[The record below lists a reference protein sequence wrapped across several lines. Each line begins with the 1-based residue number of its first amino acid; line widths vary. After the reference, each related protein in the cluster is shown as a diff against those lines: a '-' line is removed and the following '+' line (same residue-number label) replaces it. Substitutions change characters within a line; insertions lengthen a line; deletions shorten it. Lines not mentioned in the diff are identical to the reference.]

1 MLHAQLA
8 PAVAWNGTNFLV
20 VWTEDGGTRRSNIY
34 GARVDASGTVLDPAG
49 IRISTAANDQT
60 LPQVA
65 SDGTDFIVVWQ
76 DRRNSPNAN
85 VWGTRVSSV
94 GAANTSGFPISSE
107 DRDQAAPAVAWNG
120 SSYLVVWEDARNGGK
135 DIFGSRFGASGDPF
149 GNGVAI
155 STAAGDQLAPTV
167 ATHGSDFV
175 VAWQDTRNGGND
187 IYGNRVP
194 GAGGIVDAPGVPIST
209 EPGDQLSPTVASN
222 GTTALIA
229 WQDLR
234 NGEDDIYGA
243 RATTPGGT
251 LDVEGGSE
259 IAISTAPN
267 PQRTP
272 AVAFNGSFLVVWQ
285 DEQSG
290 TPEIRARR
298 VSSDGSFP
306 DPDPDFVIGGPP
318 AATSPAVVRGPGGD
332 WGVVYERVAAEV
344 PYNGQTHIFVRT
356 VAPK

>member
-1 MLHAQLA
+1 MSSL
-8 PAVAWNGTNFLV
+8 
-20 VWTEDGGTRRSNIY
+20 
-34 GARVDASGTVLDPAG
+34 GAADPAG
-49 IRISTAANDQT
+49 FAISTA
-60 LPQVA
+60 
-65 SDGTDFIVVWQ
+65 
-76 DRRNSPNAN
+76 
-85 VWGTRVSSV
+85 
-94 GAANTSGFPISSE
+94 
-107 DRDQAAPAVAWNG
+107 DRDQLAPAVAWNG
-120 SSYLVVWEDARNGGK
+120 SSYLVVWEDVRNGGK
-135 DIFGSRFGASGDPF
+135 DIFGALFGGSGVPF
-149 GNGVAI
+149 GDGTAI
-155 STAAGDQLAPTV
+155 STVSGDQVAPTV
-167 ATHGSDFV
+167 AAHGSDFV

-209 EPGDQLSPTVASN
+209 EPGDQLSPNVASN

-234 NGEDDIYGA
+234 DGEDDIYGA

-251 LDVEGGSE
+251 LEVQETLG
-259 IAISTAPN
+259 IPISTAPN
-267 PQRTP
+267 PQRAP
-272 AVAFNGSFLVVWQ
+272 AVAFNNSFLVVWQ

-306 DPDPDFVIGGPP
+306 DPDPDFVVGGPP
-318 AATSPAVVRGPGGD
+318 AATAPAVVRGPGGN
-332 WGVVYERVAAEV
+332 WGVVYERVAPEA